1 MLNQKTLNTNFLKD
15 IKKFTLI
22 WTNPNGVASL
32 TSTMGEEEVLC
43 SSVSFDGFLVE
54 FRAVYNEGSRVYQ
67 YDFIGALN
75 MYAYVYSV
83 KNSGNPINIYRRS
96 FYPVVGSKMHFT
108 DCTRISSNAANITGS
123 DTGCLVPLRIW
134 GIKF

>member
-1 MLNQKTLNTNFLKD
+1 MLNQKTLNTNVLKD

-22 WTNPNGVASL
+22 WTNPSGATSL
-32 TSTMGEEEVLC
+32 TSTMGEEEVTC
-43 SSVSFDGFLVE
+43 SSIDFDGFLVE

-75 MYAYVYSV
+75 MYAYAYSV
-83 KNSGNPINIYRRS
+83 KNAGNPISIYRRS
-96 FYPVVGSKMHFT
+96 FYPVVGNKMHFS
-108 DCTRISSNAANITGS
+108 DCTRISSNAANVTGS